1 MPDRVTWGGAGRSL
15 GPPLTPEAVE
25 RLRSAGGVVERPP
38 PMPRA
43 APSVC
48 RKHSKKILAKLIMH
62 MKAVFPE
69 LEIYDI
75 MKPILSS
82 QMQKQDI
89 KILSRKSRNKGI
101 LNVEAG
107 VIHDENERK

>member
-1 MPDRVTWGGAGRSL
+1 
-15 GPPLTPEAVE
+15 
-25 RLRSAGGVVERPP
+25 
-38 PMPRA
+38 
-43 APSVC
+43 
-48 RKHSKKILAKLIMH
+48 

-89 KILSRKSRNKGI
+89 KILSRKSSPTKFKLLLKTFNYPN
-101 LNVEAG
+101 L
-107 VIHDENERK
+107 